1 MHFECAYFSFFLF
14 HLALK
19 WKNTFLLSR
28 SSLDNHIRFQSC
40 VQWRIQGE
48 GPRRI
53 VYHFLTGWFFLLKR
67 ALYFATKLNFRAIEK
82 CKFWGVS
89 SYDLFPSARKAVFP
103 APTATGVPLRNTLS
117 SLLSRLVDNYGDNSA
132 DNQRLDLLA
141 PPLA

>member
-48 GPRRI
+48 GLGGPDPPLPSDLTLNCLRMQFVHRQDRI
-53 VYHFLTGWFFLLKR
+53 SLFNWLIFLTE
-67 ALYFATKLNFRAIEK
+67 T
-82 CKFWGVS
+82 CV
-89 SYDLFPSARKAVFP
+89 VFCH
-103 APTATGVPLRNTLS
+103 
-117 SLLSRLVDNYGDNSA
+117 
-132 DNQRLDLLA
+132 
-141 PPLA
+141 